1 MVSDEEEK
9 EAKINKLK
17 KLMQD
22 EQEIDSADD
31 DGSKGVELQ
40 RELKRELNKELKR
53 QGGPVKQAESLNE
66 EALVDEVPID
76 SESEDCIENPE
87 EQRNPSSSSYEHKQ
101 VDLLKKILGKADN
114 EENEEADP
122 KIVIGKKRARSNKD
136 AAKDTKKVKKK
147 TDSTNSNSKK
157 KKDKT
162 KNKAEKK
169 AKKKLRKSN

>member
-53 QGGPVKQAESLNE
+53 QGGPPTVSLNE

-87 EQRNPSSSSYEHKQ
+87 EQRNPSSSSYENKQ

-114 EENEEADP
+114 EENEEVDP
-122 KIVIGKKRARSNKD
+122 EIVIGKKRARSNKD

-157 KKDKT
+157 KKDKS
-162 KNKAEKK
+162 KVKAEKK